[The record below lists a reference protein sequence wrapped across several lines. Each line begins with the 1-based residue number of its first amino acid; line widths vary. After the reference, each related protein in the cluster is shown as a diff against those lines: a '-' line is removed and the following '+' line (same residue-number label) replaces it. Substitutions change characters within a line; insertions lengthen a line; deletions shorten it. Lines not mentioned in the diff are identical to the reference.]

1 MKKIIFILP
10 LLMCLAS
17 CMEIDNFEGPEAKV
31 SGRIIDK
38 TTGLNMMFDN
48 NDTKIRIW
56 ERSYSL
62 KPEPQDLAVKA
73 DGTYKNTKLF
83 SGTYNMLPYNGS
95 YWPCDTTFYVPI
107 GKKGTVQ
114 NFEVTPYLHLTEFKY
129 ELNGLELTM
138 SCKLHAPIIEEM
150 PQVMEIRPF
159 LSLNQHCGY
168 ANHIGFYWSDA
179 YKVRIMKAWEN
190 ICHKSA
196 KNYSKDTYTIT
207 VPVKPGYTYWVRLGA
222 RVNNTFEN
230 YNYTETV
237 KIEVPADAQ

>member
-10 LLMCLAS
+10 LLACMLS
-17 CMEIDNFEGPEAKV
+17 CMEIDNFDAPDGKV

-83 SGTYNMLPYNGS
+83 RGTYNMLPYNGS

-114 NFEVTPYLHLTEFKY
+114 DFYVTPYLQLTDFKY
-129 ELNGLELTM
+129 ELNGMMRRM
-138 SCKLHAPIIEEM
+138 SAVLA
-150 PQVMEIRPF
+150 IR
-159 LSLNQHCGY
+159 
-168 ANHIGFYWSDA
+168 
-179 YKVRIMKAWEN
+179 
-190 ICHKSA
+190 
-196 KNYSKDTYTIT
+196 
-207 VPVKPGYTYWVRLGA
+207 
-222 RVNNTFEN
+222 
-230 YNYTETV
+230 
-237 KIEVPADAQ
+237 